1 MEEVNMNT
9 VDLEV
14 LLANQEIREAK
25 KMNENVIRKS
35 EAEEVEDGD
44 DDDGKKGKK
53 KGKKKKDKKKKKGLM
68 SRIFGFFTSQVKD
81 SIKGGM

>member
-1 MEEVNMNT
+1 MST

-25 KMNENVIRKS
+25 KMHENVIRKS
-35 EAEEVEDGD
+35 EAEEVEEEDGD
-44 DDDGKKGKK
+44 DNGKKGKK

>member
-1 MEEVNMNT
+1 MST

-25 KMNENVIRKS
+25 KMIENVVRKS
-35 EAEEVEDGD
+35 EAEEVEEEDGD
-44 DDDGKKGKK
+44 DNGK